1 MNSVEYVPTPRSNMF
16 SWLISLRHHLP
27 TSDCGIYRFTS
38 LSPQSLL
45 TAQVPLLNTHL
56 LDRVKCNR
64 VEPMEHLDHWL
75 SVHNGFLFS
84 LEAIIASISSQDVE
98 MHQGARQ
105 FYLPGGLI
113 LWTTLWPTLILTVF
127 LLCWAIAVS
136 EALATIPENH
146 GFLSAECTLT
156 PQLLIFL
163 FASLCVPFD
172 GSPFSSRFP
181 GKAGKLQRNSECPHW
196 LLPSHLILM
205 LGWCTCTPLEFH
217 SYYNRSLKFWL
228 WI

>member
-1 MNSVEYVPTPRSNMF
+1 MFLHLEVTCFLGLSVWGITCP
-16 SWLISLRHHLP
+16 LP
-27 TSDCGIYRFTS
+27 TVEFTH
-38 LSPQSLL
+38 SPHFPHSPFWLHKCHFS
-45 TAQVPLLNTHL
+45 THL
-56 LDRVKCNR
+56 LDRVKCNG

-75 SVHNGFLFS
+75 SVHNVFLFS

-98 MHQGARQ
+98 MHQGAHQ

-113 LWTTLWPTLILTVF
+113 LWSTLWPTLILTVF
-127 LLCWAIAVS
+127 LLCWATAVS
-136 EALATIPENH
+136 EALATIPKNH
-146 GFLSAECTLT
+146 SFLSAECTLT
-156 PQLLIFL
+156 PQLHIFL